1 MTNAIE
7 AKTTVA
13 GLLGEPCM
21 EDFFLWETGNNAV
34 APASFLGIV
43 RKGGRLLDTLQVTR
57 FHGSCGFLHLLF
69 QLLRRQ
75 RLDPLA
81 ELIAFVGSGIE
92 LLTVDECAPLGIHQ
106 PPMATLLGLRQEI
119 YALITF
125 CCPGH
130 PLKLVPTPF
139 LVPTPLVDEHR
150 LRLCG
155 SRFRTSCDIIRV
167 RLNQSYS
174 KTASQWKS
182 LGCHEFGHTGDI
194 GHRNSS
200 NDTDGNSCM
209 RSDKWYLNYDSH
221 DISAI
226 NESV

>member
-1 MTNAIE
+1 MILSTPGYADHDDSGIDPDNRNQAV
-7 AKTTVA
+7 K
-13 GLLGEPCM
+13 GFSL
-21 EDFFLWETGNNAV
+21 TGNGTLAMNHGKAQLEKTVITTSWGGGDIEVYDGEYERNGWHGKTDCTDWNA
-34 APASFLGIV
+34 
-43 RKGGRLLDTLQVTR
+43 
-57 FHGSCGFLHLLF
+57 
-69 QLLRRQ
+69 
-75 RLDPLA
+75 
-81 ELIAFVGSGIE
+81 
-92 LLTVDECAPLGIHQ
+92 
-106 PPMATLLGLRQEI
+106 
-119 YALITF
+119 
-125 CCPGH
+125 
-130 PLKLVPTPF
+130 
-139 LVPTPLVDEHR
+139 
-150 LRLCG
+150 
-155 SRFRTSCDIIRV
+155 FRTSCDIIRV